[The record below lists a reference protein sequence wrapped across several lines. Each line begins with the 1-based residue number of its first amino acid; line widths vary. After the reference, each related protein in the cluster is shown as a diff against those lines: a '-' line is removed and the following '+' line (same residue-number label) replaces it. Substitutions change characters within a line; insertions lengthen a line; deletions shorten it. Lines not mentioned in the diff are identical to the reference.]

1 MTTFLVI
8 LHVTVCL
15 AVVLVVL
22 LQAGKG
28 ADIGATFGSGGSQTI
43 FGSRGAGTFLTKLTA
58 IAGTIFML
66 TSLALAITS
75 SHGTR
80 ASIIG
85 ETPSTKGMPAPQGM
99 PQGMPQG
106 QPFAPKSPA
115 AAPSGAPA
123 PSMPAAPAPQPG
135 K

>member
-8 LHVTVCL
+8 LHVIVCL

-43 FGSRGAGTFLTKLTA
+43 FGSRGAGTFLTKVTA

-75 SHGTR
+75 SHGTK

-85 ETPSTKGMPAPQGM
+85 ETPSGTEAPM
-99 PQGMPQG
+99 PQGMPPAGMPQQG
-106 QPFAPKSPA
+106 QFAPKMPGQ
-115 AAPSGAPA
+115 SGAAVPA
-123 PSMPAAPAPQPG
+123 KPAAPAPQPG